1 MTHLNS
7 SGENIT
13 YVIMPNAHLQVI
25 LKQYLYQ
32 VGVLAEE
39 QRIHQL
45 FVPVEIDDED
55 NITLKIQLE
64 GTLN

>member
-1 MTHLNS
+1 
-7 SGENIT
+7 
-13 YVIMPNAHLQVI
+13 MPNTHLQVI

-32 VGVLAEE
+32 VGVLAEA
-39 QRIHQL
+39 QRIEKL
-45 FVPVEIDDED
+45 FVPIEIDDED